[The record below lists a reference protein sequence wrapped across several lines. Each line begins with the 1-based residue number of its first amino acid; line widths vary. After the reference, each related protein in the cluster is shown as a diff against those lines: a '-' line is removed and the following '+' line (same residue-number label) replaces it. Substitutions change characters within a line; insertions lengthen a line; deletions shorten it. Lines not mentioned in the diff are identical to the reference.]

1 MSCSLLFLLCC
12 DLRNTRFP
20 FQFSY
25 TASGLKSTKNNYFRN
40 SLKSYLVC
48 FPIFKNFLKSWEHI
62 PWITIHQRRNSLY
75 YMKCLCACMLAKSLQ
90 SCPTLCNPK
99 DYSPPPPLSVG
110 FFSLKYWSGLPSPPP
125 GSLPYARIEPGPFC
139 LLHWQ
144 MSSLAQMPPGK
155 PAFVQWPVNIFCK
168 KKNIKL
174 SAQSPICT
182 SKNFHFP

>member
-25 TASGLKSTKNNYFRN
+25 IASGLKSTKNNYFRN

-48 FPIFKNFLKSWEHI
+48 FPIFKNFLKSRAHI

-75 YMKCLCACMLAKSLQ
+75 YTTCLCECTLAKSLQ

-99 DYSPPPPLSVG
+99 DYSSPASSVCG
-110 FFSLKYWSGLPSPPP
+110 ILQPKIL
-125 GSLPYARIEPGPFC
+125 E
-139 LLHWQ
+139 
-144 MSSLAQMPPGK
+144 
-155 PAFVQWPVNIFCK
+155 
-168 KKNIKL
+168 
-174 SAQSPICT
+174 
-182 SKNFHFP
+182 